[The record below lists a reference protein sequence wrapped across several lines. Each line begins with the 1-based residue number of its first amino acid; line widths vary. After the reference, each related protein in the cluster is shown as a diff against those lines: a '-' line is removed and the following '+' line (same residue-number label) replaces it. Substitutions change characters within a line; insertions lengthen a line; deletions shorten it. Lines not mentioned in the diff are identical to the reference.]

1 MLGVFS
7 SKDSHEINEGKTIK
21 FTFMKKHYIRVE
33 LWGIDKMPEFDW
45 VDKNALNNVEITLF
59 RERAVGCAGSVKRVL
74 KHFGVDKNEIDLFFD
89 EQPFEKEH
97 ENILVYSSF
106 NDKERS
112 ISIKFLTTL

>member
-1 MLGVFS
+1 
-7 SKDSHEINEGKTIK
+7 
-21 FTFMKKHYIRVE
+21 MKKHYIRVE